1 MRDKKN
7 VFIILIAAIFI
18 ITASQMVFA
27 GTKTVKLKV
36 PGVV

>member
-1 MRDKKN
+1 MQDKKG
-7 VFIILIAAIFI
+7 VFIILLAAVFI

-27 GTKTVKLKV
+27 GPKTIKLKV